1 MNNDVKFLAE
11 AYQKVVEGMAPKYV
25 EMQDGRNM
33 VDISEIPDKTALFG
47 FVMDRPRLKE
57 QFKEVLRSNDMSSV
71 FNFIK
76 HLDKEIISNGHQKDY
91 LAYVSREQIHAQ
103 SPRAKQDY
111 ENLKQSINQEAG
123 V

>member
-1 MNNDVKFLAE
+1 MNNDQKLLAE
-11 AYQKVVEGMAPKYV
+11 AYQKVVEGVGPKYV
-25 EMQDGRNM
+25 ELGDGRNV

-47 FVMDRPRLKE
+47 FIMGRPRLKE
-57 QFKEVLRSNDMSSV
+57 RFKEILKSNDMSSV
-71 FNFIK
+71 FGFIK
-76 HLDKEIISNGHQKDY
+76 DLDKEIISNGHQKHY

-111 ENLKQSINQEAG
+111 DTLKQSINQEAE